1 MSILIY
7 SIEDDEDIALV
18 INKTL
23 SKQGFDVKTYYN
35 GKTFFNDFSINKPNI
50 ILLDLML
57 PDMSG
62 LEILNRI
69 RSKKENDDIRIIII
83 SAKNLTTEKVLALDS
98 GADDYIEKPFDLLEL
113 MSRVE
118 AHARRIRKNE
128 ILQIGNISIDI
139 NKRECLVLGKSVE
152 LTIKEFDILHLLL
165 SKYPNVVTREDLFNK
180 IWNTNQVFESRT
192 LDMHIKSLRNKLGV
206 EGSKIKSIYGI
217 GYRYND

>member
-23 SKQGFDVKTYYN
+23 SKQGFDVKTYYY
-35 GKTFFNDFSINKPNI
+35 GKTFFNDFANVKPNI

-62 LEILNRI
+62 LDILNKI
-69 RSKKENDDIRIIII
+69 RSDKTNEDIRVIII

-118 AHARRIRKNE
+118 AHARRIRKKDIIE
-128 ILQIGNISIDI
+128 IGNIVIDV
-139 NKRECLVLGKSVE
+139 NKRECLVLGKVID
-152 LTIKEFDILHLLL
+152 LTNKEFDILYLLL

-180 IWNTNQVFESRT
+180 IWNANQVFESRT
-192 LDMHIKSLRNKLGV
+192 LDMHIKALRTKLGS
-206 EGSKIKSIYGI
+206 EGAKIKSIYGI

>member
-23 SKQGFDVKTYYN
+23 SKQGFDVKTYYD
-35 GKTFFNDFSINKPNI
+35 GKTFFNDFANVKPNI

-62 LEILNRI
+62 LDILNKI
-69 RSKKENDDIRIIII
+69 RSDKTNEDIRVIII

-118 AHARRIRKNE
+118 AHARRIRKE
-128 ILQIGNISIDI
+128 DIIEIGNIVIDV
-139 NKRECLVLGKSVE
+139 NKRECLVLGKVID
-152 LTIKEFDILHLLL
+152 LTNKEFDILYLLL

-180 IWNTNQVFESRT
+180 IWNANQVFESRT
-192 LDMHIKSLRNKLGV
+192 LDMHIKALRTKLGS
-206 EGSKIKSIYGI
+206 EGAKIKSIYGI

>member
-23 SKQGFDVKTYYN
+23 SKQGFDVKTYYD
-35 GKTFFNDFSINKPNI
+35 GKTFFNDFANVKPNI

-62 LEILNRI
+62 LDILNKI
-69 RSKKENDDIRIIII
+69 RSDKTNDDIRVIII

-98 GADDYIEKPFDLLEL
+98 GADDYIEKPFDL

-118 AHARRIRKNE
+118 AHARRIRKKDLLE
-128 ILQIGNISIDI
+128 IGNIVIDV
-139 NKRECLVLGKSVE
+139 NKRECLVLGKVID
-152 LTIKEFDILHLLL
+152 LTNKEFDILHLLL

-180 IWNTNQVFESRT
+180 IWNANQVFESRT
-192 LDMHIKSLRNKLGV
+192 LDMHIKALRTKLGS
-206 EGSKIKSIYGI
+206 EGAKIKSIYGI

>member
-23 SKQGFDVKTYYN
+23 SKQGFDVKTYYD
-35 GKTFFNDFSINKPNI
+35 GKTFFNDFANVKPNI

-62 LEILNRI
+62 LDILNKI
-69 RSKKENDDIRIIII
+69 RSDKTNDDIRVIII

-118 AHARRIRKNE
+118 AHARRIRKKDLLE
-128 ILQIGNISIDI
+128 IGNIVIDV
-139 NKRECLVLGKSVE
+139 NKRECLVLGKVID
-152 LTIKEFDILHLLL
+152 LTNKEFDILHLLL

-180 IWNTNQVFESRT
+180 IWNANQVFESRT
-192 LDMHIKSLRNKLGV
+192 LDMHIKALRTKLGS
-206 EGSKIKSIYGI
+206 EGAKIKSIYGI

>member
-23 SKQGFDVKTYYN
+23 SKQGFDVKTYYD
-35 GKTFFNDFSINKPNI
+35 GKTFFNDFANVKPNI

-62 LEILNRI
+62 LDILNKI
-69 RSKKENDDIRIIII
+69 RSDKTNDDIRVIII

-118 AHARRIRKNE
+118 AHARRIRKKD
-128 ILQIGNISIDI
+128 ILEIGNIVIDV
-139 NKRECLVLGKSVE
+139 NKRECLVLGKVID
-152 LTIKEFDILHLLL
+152 LTNKEFDILYLLL

-180 IWNTNQVFESRT
+180 IWNANQVFESRT
-192 LDMHIKSLRNKLGV
+192 LDMHIKALRTKLGS
-206 EGSKIKSIYGI
+206 EGAKIKSIYGI

>member
-23 SKQGFDVKTYYN
+23 SKQGFDVKTYYD
-35 GKTFFNDFSINKPNI
+35 GKTFFNDFANVKPNI

-62 LEILNRI
+62 LDILNKI
-69 RSKKENDDIRIIII
+69 RSDKTNDDIRVIII

-118 AHARRIRKNE
+118 AHARRIRKKDLLE
-128 ILQIGNISIDI
+128 IGNIVIDV
-139 NKRECLVLGKSVE
+139 NKRECLVLGKVID
-152 LTIKEFDILHLLL
+152 LTNKEFDILYLLL

-180 IWNTNQVFESRT
+180 IWNANQVFESRT
-192 LDMHIKSLRNKLGV
+192 LDMHIKALRTKLGS
-206 EGSKIKSIYGI
+206 EGAKIKSIYGI

>member
-23 SKQGFDVKTYYN
+23 SKQGFDVKTYYD
-35 GKTFFNDFSINKPNI
+35 GKTFFNDFANVKPNI

-62 LEILNRI
+62 LDILNKI
-69 RSKKENDDIRIIII
+69 RSDKTNEDIRVIII

-118 AHARRIRKNE
+118 AHARRIRKKDIIE
-128 ILQIGNISIDI
+128 IGNIVIDV
-139 NKRECLVLGKSVE
+139 NKRECLVLGKVID
-152 LTIKEFDILHLLL
+152 LTNKEFDILYLLL

-180 IWNTNQVFESRT
+180 IWNANQVFESRT
-192 LDMHIKSLRNKLGV
+192 LDMHIKALRSKLGS
-206 EGSKIKSIYGI
+206 EGAKIKSIYGI

>member
-23 SKQGFDVKTYYN
+23 SKQGFDVKTYYD
-35 GKTFFNDFSINKPNI
+35 GKTFFNDFANVKPNI

-62 LEILNRI
+62 LDILNKI
-69 RSKKENDDIRIIII
+69 RSDKTNEDIRVIII

-118 AHARRIRKNE
+118 AHARRIRKKDIIE
-128 ILQIGNISIDI
+128 IGNIVIDV
-139 NKRECLVLGKSVE
+139 NKRECLVLGKVID
-152 LTIKEFDILHLLL
+152 LTNKEFDILYLLL

-180 IWNTNQVFESRT
+180 IWNANQVFESRT
-192 LDMHIKSLRNKLGV
+192 LDMHIKALRTKLGS
-206 EGSKIKSIYGI
+206 EGAKIKSIYGI

>member
-23 SKQGFDVKTYYN
+23 SKQGFDVKTYYD
-35 GKTFFNDFSINKPNI
+35 GKTFFNDFANVKPNI

-62 LEILNRI
+62 LDILNKI
-69 RSKKENDDIRIIII
+69 RSDKTNEDIRVIII

-118 AHARRIRKNE
+118 AHARRIRKKDIIE
-128 ILQIGNISIDI
+128 IGNIVIDV
-139 NKRECLVLGKSVE
+139 NKRECLVLGMVID
-152 LTIKEFDILHLLL
+152 LTNKEFDILYLLL

-180 IWNTNQVFESRT
+180 IWNANQVFESRT
-192 LDMHIKSLRNKLGV
+192 LDMHIKALRTKLGS
-206 EGSKIKSIYGI
+206 EGAKIKSIYGI

>member
-23 SKQGFDVKTYYN
+23 SKQGFDVKTYYD
-35 GKTFFNDFSINKPNI
+35 GKTFFNDFANVKPNI

-62 LEILNRI
+62 LDILNKI
-69 RSKKENDDIRIIII
+69 RSDKTNDDIRVIII

-118 AHARRIRKNE
+118 AHARRIRKKD
-128 ILQIGNISIDI
+128 ILEIGNIVIDV
-139 NKRECLVLGKSVE
+139 NKRECLVLGKVID
-152 LTIKEFDILHLLL
+152 LTNKEFDILYLLL
-165 SKYPNVVTREDLFNK
+165 SKYPNVVTREDLFNR
-180 IWNTNQVFESRT
+180 IWNANQVFESRT
-192 LDMHIKSLRNKLGV
+192 LDMHIKALRTKLGS
-206 EGSKIKSIYGI
+206 EGAKIKSIYGI